1 MAKAIPHSYRP
12 DVPPDFGASS
22 GLHAQ
27 PFLSSRARR
36 WNGIVGEVFRVRD
49 VDYVA
54 QFPDH
59 VVSLF
64 LRGPVDLLQ
73 RRNGHTTQRTMRAGD
88 IIFTPAGEPKLLR
101 HREEAEIIKLRIA
114 PSFLEG
120 VIEDVDGTPH
130 GSIELLDNFGTRD
143 AHLEALAR
151 RVLSEIRAADF
162 ASRIYV
168 ESLANQ
174 LVVHLLRHYSTAKRV
189 DNTPSRRLPRY
200 KLDRAIEFIDDHLR
214 ENLTLDEISQS
225 LSMSP
230 YHFAHAFKQTVGL
243 APHRYI
249 TQHRIELAK
258 SLLRETELSITQI
271 AHHVGYSSQSHF
283 SVVFHQCTGQ
293 TPREYRRDT

>member
-1 MAKAIPHSYRP
+1 MAKATPHSHRP
-12 DVPPDFGASS
+12 DVPPRFGASS
-22 GLHAQ
+22 GLRVQ

-73 RRNGHTTQRTMRAGD
+73 RRNGRTTQRTMHAGD
-88 IIFTPAGEPKLLR
+88 IIFTPAGEPKLIR
-101 HREEAEIIKLRIA
+101 HHEEAEILKLRIA
-114 PSFLEG
+114 PCFFDR
-120 VIEDVDGTPH
+120 VIAEVDRAPPE
-130 GSIELLDNFGTRD
+130 SVELLDNFGTRD
-143 AHLEALAR
+143 VNLEALAR
-151 RVLSEIRAADF
+151 RVLSEIRVEDF
-162 ASRIYV
+162 ASRICV
-168 ESLANQ
+168 ESLASQ
-174 LVVHLLRHYSTAKRV
+174 LVVHLLRHYSTARKI
-189 DNTPSRRLPRY
+189 DDAPSRRLPRY

-214 ENLTLDEISQS
+214 ENPTLEEISQA

-230 YHFAHAFKQTVGL
+230 YHFAHAFKQTTGL
-243 APHRYI
+243 APHQYVTRR
-249 TQHRIELAK
+249 RIELAR

-271 AHHVGYSSQSHF
+271 AHHVGYSNQSHF